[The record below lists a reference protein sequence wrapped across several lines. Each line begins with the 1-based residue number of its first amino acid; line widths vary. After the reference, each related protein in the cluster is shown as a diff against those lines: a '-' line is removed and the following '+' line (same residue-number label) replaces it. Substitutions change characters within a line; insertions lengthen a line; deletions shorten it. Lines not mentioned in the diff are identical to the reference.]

1 MGKNKE
7 KRSSLTLSEHF
18 KLCFGILLISL
29 SIIALTGKTA
39 VGEFFAYCFA
49 YLFGTFFPAFAAA
62 FLLLGVVLVIR
73 KKFLPVRN
81 HSFLY
86 LGVFLILL
94 SVLSLG
100 SISFTKENASMSFS
114 NFTEFYAKKMKSF
127 ALYPFSVD
135 SYEAISTLGGGYLG
149 LALLTLFSSV
159 WGLTGN
165 MVFFI
170 AILLLGIFF
179 ALFSP
184 ISTIFAMKS

>member
-94 SVLSLG
+94 SITVPQVLLC
-100 SISFTKENASMSFS
+100 
-114 NFTEFYAKKMKSF
+114 
-127 ALYPFSVD
+127 LYVHHSKL
-135 SYEAISTLGGGYLG
+135 STLLFLG
-149 LALLTLFSSV
+149 FSS
-159 WGLTGN
+159 L
-165 MVFFI
+165 
-170 AILLLGIFF
+170 
-179 ALFSP
+179 
-184 ISTIFAMKS
+184 

>member
-114 NFTEFYAKKMKSF
+114 NFTEFYA
-127 ALYPFSVD
+127 
-135 SYEAISTLGGGYLG
+135 
-149 LALLTLFSSV
+149 
-159 WGLTGN
+159 
-165 MVFFI
+165 
-170 AILLLGIFF
+170 
-179 ALFSP
+179 
-184 ISTIFAMKS
+184 